1 MRPSSLSLFPEKYE
15 AVVGPRGMRLSG
27 GQRQRIAIARAILA
41 DPKIL
46 MLDEATS
53 ALDSESERLVQEA
66 LEKFMQGRTSL
77 IIAHRLGT
85 VRSCDRIH
93 VLSAGQIVESG
104 THDDLLAAN
113 GMYRMLAETQL
124 L

>member
-1 MRPSSLSLFPEKYE
+1 MR
-15 AVVGPRGMRLSG
+15 
-27 GQRQRIAIARAILA
+27 
-41 DPKIL
+41 
-46 MLDEATS
+46 
-53 ALDSESERLVQEA
+53 LDSESERLVQEA
-66 LEKFMQGRTSL
+66 LEKLMKGRTSL

-104 THDDLLAAN
+104 THDDLLVAN

>member
-1 MRPSSLSLFPEKYE
+1 
-15 AVVGPRGMRLSG
+15 
-27 GQRQRIAIARAILA
+27 
-41 DPKIL
+41 

-66 LEKFMQGRTSL
+66 LEKLMQGRTSL

-85 VRSCDRIH
+85 VKSCNRIY
-93 VLSAGQIVESG
+93 VLGGGEILESG
-104 THDDLLAAN
+104 THDELMTAQ
-113 GMYRMLAETQL
+113 GTYRLLAETQL